1 MPEQLDLFSSI
12 AAQEPSTVH
21 QASAMLLERRLKPPA
36 VIMQNQGPDIV
47 MPKWKEEVAVPA
59 NELVEST
66 ALELVEEKAVEPLG
80 NNAALGLD
88 AVIANEV
95 VEQEEFVDV
104 SMESM
109 DKIEEKNT
117 DSDVIAES
125 ITENKIGDEAI
136 NILPE
141 ITPATIV
148 PISEPI
154 AIIAV
159 KPIEEEKAKS
169 ARGRKSIKEMSMEAD
184 LPEIP
189 EDEKLFSKQY
199 YGIGEV
205 ATMFHVNASLLRYW
219 ETEFDVLKPKKNGKG
234 DRFFRPE
241 DIKNLQIIHHLL
253 RQKKFT
259 IQGAKDYLKNN
270 KQSKEKFEM
279 VKQLQQLK
287 SFLLEMKAGL

>member
-1 MPEQLDLFSSI
+1 MQEQLDLFSNTTE
-12 AAQEPSTVH
+12 QENNPVH
-21 QASAMLLERRLKPPA
+21 KASAMLLERRLKPPA
-36 VIMQNQGPDIV
+36 VIMQNEGGGAVVHRGREISPEKTSGPDQRQ
-47 MPKWKEEVAVPA
+47 MQDLPELAEPVALPDEIIDQRISLTASADSGSDQQLAASLPA
-59 NELVEST
+59 
-66 ALELVEEKAVEPLG
+66 
-80 NNAALGLD
+80 
-88 AVIANEV
+88 
-95 VEQEEFVDV
+95 
-104 SMESM
+104 
-109 DKIEEKNT
+109 T
-117 DSDVIAES
+117 D
-125 ITENKIGDEAI
+125 
-136 NILPE
+136 ILPLKE
-141 ITPATIV
+141 ISDITPVTV
-148 PISEPI
+148 SDFSEPI

-159 KPIEEEKAKS
+159 KPVEEVKPKA

-184 LPEIP
+184 LPQVP

-219 ETEFDVLKPKKNGKG
+219 ETEFDVLKPRKNGKG

-279 VKQLQQLK
+279 VKQLQQLRT
-287 SFLLEMKAGL
+287 FLLEMKAGL

>member
-1 MPEQLDLFSSI
+1 LMPEQLDLFSSVSE
-12 AAQEPSTVH
+12 QEQSPVEK
-21 QASAMLLERRLKPPA
+21 ASAMLMERRLRPPA
-36 VIMQNQGPDIV
+36 VIMQSHQPEIV
-47 MPKWKEEVAVPA
+47 VPRFKEQ
-59 NELVEST
+59 
-66 ALELVEEKAVEPLG
+66 VEEKIIVPVENKLK
-80 NNAALGLD
+80 NETAAELPSAIPD
-88 AVIANEV
+88 QSSETN
-95 VEQEEFVDV
+95 
-104 SMESM
+104 
-109 DKIEEKNT
+109 DKIENIQNRLE
-117 DSDVIAES
+117 VINEDDNKSPES
-125 ITENKIGDEAI
+125 VVSEIPT
-136 NILPE
+136 PE
-141 ITPATIV
+141 IVRFPSTEISEIANV
-148 PISEPI
+148 PVAVISEPI
-154 AIIAV
+154 AIITV
-159 KPIEEEKAKS
+159 KPIEEEKPKT

-184 LPEIP
+184 LPQVP

-205 ATMFHVNASLLRYW
+205 AIMFQVNASLLRYW

-279 VKQLQQLK
+279 VKQLQQLR

>member
-1 MPEQLDLFSSI
+1 MQEQLDLFSNTTE
-12 AAQEPSTVH
+12 QENNPVH
-21 QASAMLLERRLKPPA
+21 KASAMLLERRLKPPA
-36 VIMQNQGPDIV
+36 VIMQNEGGGAVVHRGREIPPEKTSGPDQRQ
-47 MPKWKEEVAVPA
+47 MQDLPELAEPVALPD
-59 NELVEST
+59 EIIGQRISLT
-66 ALELVEEKAVEPLG
+66 ASADSGSDQQL
-80 NNAALGLD
+80 AASLP
-88 AVIANEV
+88 V
-95 VEQEEFVDV
+95 
-104 SMESM
+104 
-109 DKIEEKNT
+109 T
-117 DSDVIAES
+117 D
-125 ITENKIGDEAI
+125 
-136 NILPE
+136 ILPLKE
-141 ITPATIV
+141 ISDITPVTV
-148 PISEPI
+148 SDFSEPI

-159 KPIEEEKAKS
+159 KPVEEVKPKA

-184 LPEIP
+184 LPQVP

-219 ETEFDVLKPKKNGKG
+219 ETEFDVLKPRKNGKG

-279 VKQLQQLK
+279 VKQLQQLRT
-287 SFLLEMKAGL
+287 FLLEMKAGL

>member
-1 MPEQLDLFSSI
+1 MPEQLDLFSSVSE
-12 AAQEPSTVH
+12 QEQSPVEK
-21 QASAMLLERRLKPPA
+21 ASAMLMERRLRPPA
-36 VIMQNQGPDIV
+36 VIMQSHQPEIV
-47 MPKWKEEVAVPA
+47 VPRFKEQ
-59 NELVEST
+59 
-66 ALELVEEKAVEPLG
+66 VEEKIIVPVENKQKNETADEVSSANAVESS
-80 NNAALGLD
+80 
-88 AVIANEV
+88 ETK
-95 VEQEEFVDV
+95 
-104 SMESM
+104 
-109 DKIEEKNT
+109 DKIE
-117 DSDVIAES
+117 
-125 ITENKIGDEAI
+125 
-136 NILPE
+136 NIQDRPE
-141 ITPATIV
+141 IKNDDDNKSPEFVVSEISTPEIV
-148 PISEPI
+148 PLPSAEIPEMADIPVSVISEPI

-159 KPIEEEKAKS
+159 KPIEEEKPKT

-184 LPEIP
+184 LPQVP

-205 ATMFHVNASLLRYW
+205 ATMFQVNASLLRYW

-279 VKQLQQLK
+279 VKQLQQLR

>member
-1 MPEQLDLFSSI
+1 MDLFSSE
-12 AAQEPSTVH
+12 AKQESNPVKKV
-21 QASAMLLERRLKPPA
+21 SAMLLERRLKPPA

-47 MPKWKEEVAVPA
+47 APRMRENAPELTVKEISDITPMPV
-59 NELVEST
+59 
-66 ALELVEEKAVEPLG
+66 VEE
-80 NNAALGLD
+80 
-88 AVIANEV
+88 
-95 VEQEEFVDV
+95 
-104 SMESM
+104 
-109 DKIEEKNT
+109 
-117 DSDVIAES
+117 
-125 ITENKIGDEAI
+125 
-136 NILPE
+136 
-141 ITPATIV
+141 
-148 PISEPI
+148 ISKPI

-159 KPIEEEKAKS
+159 KPLEEERSKS

-184 LPEIP
+184 LPEVP

-270 KQSKEKFEM
+270 RQSKEKFDM

-287 SFLLEMKAGL
+287 AFLLEMKAGL

>member
-1 MPEQLDLFSSI
+1 MDLFSSV
-12 AAQEPSTVH
+12 AEQESNPV
-21 QASAMLLERRLKPPA
+21 QKASAMLLERRLKPPA
-36 VIMQNQGPDIV
+36 VIMQSHG
-47 MPKWKEEVAVPA
+47 
-59 NELVEST
+59 
-66 ALELVEEKAVEPLG
+66 
-80 NNAALGLD
+80 
-88 AVIANEV
+88 
-95 VEQEEFVDV
+95 
-104 SMESM
+104 
-109 DKIEEKNT
+109 
-117 DSDVIAES
+117 
-125 ITENKIGDEAI
+125 
-136 NILPE
+136 PE
-141 ITPATIV
+141 ITAPRMKETMAEKVSEPDNGNRIHSLIETSTEKELISGQITGTSPGNKFTAEILSLPEAAPALPVKEISEITLTSAAD

-159 KPIEEEKAKS
+159 KPLDDTRPKT

-184 LPEIP
+184 LPQVP
-189 EDEKLFSKQY
+189 EDEILFSKQY

-205 ATMFHVNASLLRYW
+205 AIMFHVNASLLRYW

-287 SFLLEMKAGL
+287 AFLLEMKAGL

>member
-1 MPEQLDLFSSI
+1 LMPEQLDLFSSVRE
-12 AAQEPSTVH
+12 QEQNPVEKAST
-21 QASAMLLERRLKPPA
+21 MLMERRLKPPA
-36 VIMQNQGPDIV
+36 VIMQNQQPDIV
-47 MPKWKEEVAVPA
+47 VPRNREMHTEKINPSSQNRLNNEIKESPSPAPQDKIDNSQVQSPGKNVGEVSSIEPELPAIHTPEKEIVLLKEISEITSVPVAV
-59 NELVEST
+59 
-66 ALELVEEKAVEPLG
+66 
-80 NNAALGLD
+80 
-88 AVIANEV
+88 
-95 VEQEEFVDV
+95 
-104 SMESM
+104 
-109 DKIEEKNT
+109 
-117 DSDVIAES
+117 
-125 ITENKIGDEAI
+125 
-136 NILPE
+136 
-141 ITPATIV
+141 
-148 PISEPI
+148 ISEPI

-159 KPIEEEKAKS
+159 KPVEEEKPKT

-184 LPEIP
+184 LPQVP

-205 ATMFHVNASLLRYW
+205 ATMFQVNASLLRYW

-287 SFLLEMKAGL
+287 AFLLEMKVGL

>member
-1 MPEQLDLFSSI
+1 LMPEQLDLFSSVGE
-12 AAQEPSTVH
+12 QEQNPVEK
-21 QASAMLLERRLKPPA
+21 ASAMLMERRLRPPA
-36 VIMQNQGPDIV
+36 VIMQSHQPEIV
-47 MPKWKEEVAVPA
+47 VPRFKEQ
-59 NELVEST
+59 
-66 ALELVEEKAVEPLG
+66 VEEKIIVPVDNKQ
-80 NNAALGLD
+80 NNETESELPAAIPD
-88 AVIANEV
+88 QSSETN
-95 VEQEEFVDV
+95 
-104 SMESM
+104 
-109 DKIEEKNT
+109 DKIENIQDQLEIKN
-117 DSDVIAES
+117 DSD
-125 ITENKIGDEAI
+125 NKSPEFVVSEIPT
-136 NILPE
+136 PE
-141 ITPATIV
+141 IVQLPSAEISEIANIPV
-148 PISEPI
+148 SVISEPI

-159 KPIEEEKAKS
+159 KPIEEEKPKT

-184 LPEIP
+184 LPQVP

-205 ATMFHVNASLLRYW
+205 AIMFQVNASLLRYW

-279 VKQLQQLK
+279 VKQLQQLRA
-287 SFLLEMKAGL
+287 FLLEMKAGL

>member
-1 MPEQLDLFSSI
+1 MPEQLDLFNSVGE
-12 AAQEPSTVH
+12 QEQSPVEK
-21 QASAMLLERRLKPPA
+21 ASAMLMERRLRPPA
-36 VIMQNQGPDIV
+36 VIMQSHQPEIV
-47 MPKWKEEVAVPA
+47 VPRFKEQ
-59 NELVEST
+59 
-66 ALELVEEKAVEPLG
+66 VEEKIIVPVDNKQ
-80 NNAALGLD
+80 NNETESELPAAIPD
-88 AVIANEV
+88 QSSETN
-95 VEQEEFVDV
+95 
-104 SMESM
+104 
-109 DKIEEKNT
+109 DKIENIQDQLEIKN
-117 DSDVIAES
+117 DSD
-125 ITENKIGDEAI
+125 NKSPEFVVSEIPT
-136 NILPE
+136 PE
-141 ITPATIV
+141 IVQLPSAEISEIANIPV
-148 PISEPI
+148 SVISEPI

-159 KPIEEEKAKS
+159 KPIEEEKPKT

-184 LPEIP
+184 LPQVP

-205 ATMFHVNASLLRYW
+205 AIMFQVNASLLRYW

-279 VKQLQQLK
+279 VKQLQQLRA
-287 SFLLEMKAGL
+287 FLLEMKAGL

>member
-1 MPEQLDLFSSI
+1 MDLFSSV
-12 AAQEPSTVH
+12 AEQESNPV
-21 QASAMLLERRLKPPA
+21 QKASAMLLERKLKPPA

-47 MPKWKEEVAVPA
+47 APRMRENVPEQAVKE
-59 NELVEST
+59 
-66 ALELVEEKAVEPLG
+66 
-80 NNAALGLD
+80 
-88 AVIANEV
+88 I
-95 VEQEEFVDV
+95 
-104 SMESM
+104 
-109 DKIEEKNT
+109 
-117 DSDVIAES
+117 SD
-125 ITENKIGDEAI
+125 
-136 NILPE
+136 
-141 ITPATIV
+141 ITPMPV
-148 PISEPI
+148 VDGISKPI

-159 KPIEEEKAKS
+159 KPLEEERPKTT
-169 ARGRKSIKEMSMEAD
+169 RGRKSIKEMSMEAD
-184 LPEIP
+184 LPEVP

-270 KQSKEKFEM
+270 RQSKEKFEM

-287 SFLLEMKAGL
+287 AFLLEMKAGL

>member
-1 MPEQLDLFSSI
+1 MPDQLDLFSSI
-12 AAQEPSTVH
+12 SEQESSPVH
-21 QASAMLLERRLKPPA
+21 KASAMLLERRLKPPA
-36 VIMQNQGPDIV
+36 VIMQSQAPDIIL
-47 MPKWKEEVAVPA
+47 PKWKEEAAPGAGKASKKDPKSNTSEV
-59 NELVEST
+59 T
-66 ALELVEEKAVEPLG
+66 EEK
-80 NNAALGLD
+80 
-88 AVIANEV
+88 
-95 VEQEEFVDV
+95 EFVDV
-104 SMESM
+104 SVKPME
-109 DKIEEKNT
+109 KIEEKNT
-117 DSDVIAES
+117 ES
-125 ITENKIGDEAI
+125 IFTAEDITVNRNEEEAVTNLSDI
-136 NILPE
+136 S
-141 ITPATIV
+141 PATIV

-159 KPIEEEKAKS
+159 KPIEGEKAKS

-189 EDEKLFSKQY
+189 EDDKLFSKQY

-205 ATMFHVNASLLRYW
+205 AMMFHVNASLLRYW

-241 DIKNLQIIHHLL
+241 DIKNLQVIHHLL
-253 RQKKFT
+253 RHKKFT

>member
-1 MPEQLDLFSSI
+1 MPEQLDLFTRV
-12 AAQEPSTVH
+12 AEQESNPV
-21 QASAMLLERRLKPPA
+21 QKASAILLERRLKPPA

-47 MPKWKEEVAVPA
+47 APRMRENAPEKISEPVIPEPATELTVKE
-59 NELVEST
+59 
-66 ALELVEEKAVEPLG
+66 
-80 NNAALGLD
+80 
-88 AVIANEV
+88 I
-95 VEQEEFVDV
+95 
-104 SMESM
+104 
-109 DKIEEKNT
+109 
-117 DSDVIAES
+117 SD
-125 ITENKIGDEAI
+125 
-136 NILPE
+136 
-141 ITPATIV
+141 ITPMPV
-148 PISEPI
+148 MEGISKPI

-159 KPIEEEKAKS
+159 KPPEEERPKS

-184 LPEIP
+184 LPEVP

-219 ETEFDVLKPKKNGKG
+219 ETEFDVLRPKKNGKG

-270 KQSKEKFEM
+270 RQSKEKFEM

-287 SFLLEMKAGL
+287 AFLLEMKAGL

>member
-1 MPEQLDLFSSI
+1 MPEQLDLFSSVGE
-12 AAQEPSTVH
+12 QEQNPVEK
-21 QASAMLLERRLKPPA
+21 ASAMLMERRLRPPA
-36 VIMQNQGPDIV
+36 VIMQSHQPEIV
-47 MPKWKEEVAVPA
+47 VPRFKEQ
-59 NELVEST
+59 
-66 ALELVEEKAVEPLG
+66 VEEKIIVPVETKQKNETESELP
-80 NNAALGLD
+80 AAIPDQSSETNDKIKNIQDQLEIKNDSDNKSPEFVVSEIPTPEIVQLPS
-88 AVIANEV
+88 AEISEIANIP
-95 VEQEEFVDV
+95 V
-104 SMESM
+104 S
-109 DKIEEKNT
+109 
-117 DSDVIAES
+117 V
-125 ITENKIGDEAI
+125 
-136 NILPE
+136 
-141 ITPATIV
+141 
-148 PISEPI
+148 ISEPI

-159 KPIEEEKAKS
+159 KPIEEEKPKT

-184 LPEIP
+184 LPQVP

-205 ATMFHVNASLLRYW
+205 AIMFQVNASLLRYW

-279 VKQLQQLK
+279 VKQLQQLRA
-287 SFLLEMKAGL
+287 FLLEMKAGL

>member
-1 MPEQLDLFSSI
+1 MPEQLDLFSKVSE
-12 AAQEPSTVH
+12 QEQTPVEK
-21 QASAMLLERRLKPPA
+21 ASAMLMERRLRPPA
-36 VIMQNQGPDIV
+36 VILQSHQPEIV
-47 MPKWKEEVAVPA
+47 APRFKEQ
-59 NELVEST
+59 
-66 ALELVEEKAVEPLG
+66 VEEKIITPDE
-80 NNAALGLD
+80 NKQK
-88 AVIANEV
+88 NEI
-95 VEQEEFVDV
+95 EAEFSSTVTDQ
-104 SMESM
+104 SSETN
-109 DKIEEKNT
+109 DKIENIQDRLEVKNKY
-117 DSDVIAES
+117 D
-125 ITENKIGDEAI
+125 NKSPEFVVSEIPT
-136 NILPE
+136 PE
-141 ITPATIV
+141 IVRFTSTEISEIANV
-148 PISEPI
+148 PVAVISEPI

-159 KPIEEEKAKS
+159 KPIEEEKPKT

-184 LPEIP
+184 LPQVP

-205 ATMFHVNASLLRYW
+205 AIMFQVNASLLRYW

-279 VKQLQQLK
+279 VKQLQQLRA
-287 SFLLEMKAGL
+287 FLLEMKAGL

>member
-1 MPEQLDLFSSI
+1 MPEQLDLFTSVSEQEQNPVEKASS
-12 AAQEPSTVH
+12 
-21 QASAMLLERRLKPPA
+21 MLMERRLKPPA
-36 VIMQNQGPDIV
+36 VIMQSQQPDIV
-47 MPKWKEEVAVPA
+47 VPRNRDNADKINPSFENRLKNEIKENIAPAPQDRIEKTQDPSPLKNADEGITIEQILPVIPTQEKDTAPLTEISEITTVPVAV
-59 NELVEST
+59 N
-66 ALELVEEKAVEPLG
+66 
-80 NNAALGLD
+80 
-88 AVIANEV
+88 
-95 VEQEEFVDV
+95 
-104 SMESM
+104 
-109 DKIEEKNT
+109 
-117 DSDVIAES
+117 
-125 ITENKIGDEAI
+125 
-136 NILPE
+136 
-141 ITPATIV
+141 
-148 PISEPI
+148 SEPI

-159 KPIEEEKAKS
+159 KPVEEDKPKT

-184 LPEIP
+184 LPQVP

-205 ATMFHVNASLLRYW
+205 ATMFQVNASLLRYW

-287 SFLLEMKAGL
+287 AFLLEMKAGL

>member
-1 MPEQLDLFSSI
+1 M
-12 AAQEPSTVH
+12 
-21 QASAMLLERRLKPPA
+21 ERRLKPPA
-36 VIMQNQGPDIV
+36 VIMQSQQPDIV
-47 MPKWKEEVAVPA
+47 VPRNRDNADKINPSFENRLKNEIKENPSPA
-59 NELVEST
+59 PRDKIDKAQDQLPSKN
-66 ALELVEEKAVEPLG
+66 VEEG
-80 NNAALGLD
+80 RT
-88 AVIANEV
+88 I
-95 VEQEEFVDV
+95 EQ
-104 SMESM
+104 
-109 DKIEEKNT
+109 N
-117 DSDVIAES
+117 
-125 ITENKIGDEAI
+125 
-136 NILPE
+136 LPE
-141 ITPATIV
+141 IPTPEKDTLPLKEISEITTV
-148 PISEPI
+148 PVAVISEPI

-159 KPIEEEKAKS
+159 KPVEEDKPKT

-184 LPEIP
+184 LPQVP

-205 ATMFHVNASLLRYW
+205 ATMFQVNASLLRYW

-287 SFLLEMKAGL
+287 AFLLEMKAGL